1 MVTHYIYKITCL
13 CGSFKDHYYIGKR
26 SSRKRDIMNDSYYGS
41 GEKLRRYYK
50 KYAPELG
57 VTITKEIIE
66 INPTKEINA
75 ERERE
80 IIGNLYLTDPLCLNL
95 MEGGNGRKVADETS
109 RKKSFINKGRKL
121 SDETKAKMSAAKIRD
136 NSIQSILDYLKTHDV
151 WNKGEKGNYGAP
163 VACYNLDGEYICT
176 YPTALKASEELG
188 IEYTL
193 IRNNIN
199 HPDSHR
205 RAGNYIFTATYEE
218 QPMFIQSYSDRKEE
232 RYSKLH
238 KSVEQYTLDGDY
250 IKTWDSIKE
259 IPSAFGYKSAA
270 QLYQALCGY
279 YYCRGKKITCDNK
292 AYGYR
297 WKRAS

>member
-1 MVTHYIYKITCL
+1 MTKHYLYKITCL

-26 SSRKRDIMNDSYYGS
+26 SSRKSDILHDCYYGS

-50 KYAPELG
+50 KYPPELG
-57 VTITKEIIE
+57 VTITKEILE

-75 ERERE
+75 QREKE
-80 IIGNLYLTDPLCLNL
+80 IIGDLYLTDPMCLNL
-95 MEGGNGRKVADETS
+95 MEGGNGRKVSKETS
-109 RKKSFINKGRKL
+109 QKKSISYKGRKL
-121 SDETKAKMSAAKIRD
+121 SEETRARMSAAKIRD
-136 NSIQSILDYLKTHDV
+136 NSAQSLKKYYETHSV
-151 WNKGEKGNYGAP
+151 WNKGEKGKYGAP

-176 YPTALKASEELG
+176 YPNAAKASDELG
-188 IEYTL
+188 IDPIL
-193 IRNNIN
+193 IWGNIN

-205 RAGNYIFTATYEE
+205 RAGDYIFTTTYEE

-232 RYSKLH
+232 RYSKLR
-238 KSVEQYTLDGDY
+238 KSVEQYTLDGEY

-297 WKRAS
+297 WKRTS